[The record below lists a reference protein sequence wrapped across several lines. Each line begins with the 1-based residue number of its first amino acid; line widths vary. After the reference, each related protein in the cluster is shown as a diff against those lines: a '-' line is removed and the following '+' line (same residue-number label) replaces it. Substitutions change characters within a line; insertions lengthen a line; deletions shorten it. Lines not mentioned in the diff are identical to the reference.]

1 MSTIKTI
8 CGLLSLK
15 VNSKENIMNDRID
28 IQQYFLAVPTERL
41 LRNNT
46 FITALLDMASA
57 TLPDSKPIGDEAYD
71 KNSLACVDFYS
82 HLATAMVGSLEL
94 TGEEAIDAGLQ
105 YASCARVYD
114 AVVAC
119 MKNLRSEI
127 DGWLEACEDDKS

>member
-1 MSTIKTI
+1 
-8 CGLLSLK
+8 
-15 VNSKENIMNDRID
+15 MNDRID
-28 IQQYFLAVPTERL
+28 IRQYFLAVPTERL

-46 FITALLDMASA
+46 FINALLDMASA

-127 DGWLEACEDDKS
+127 DGWLEACEDDNS